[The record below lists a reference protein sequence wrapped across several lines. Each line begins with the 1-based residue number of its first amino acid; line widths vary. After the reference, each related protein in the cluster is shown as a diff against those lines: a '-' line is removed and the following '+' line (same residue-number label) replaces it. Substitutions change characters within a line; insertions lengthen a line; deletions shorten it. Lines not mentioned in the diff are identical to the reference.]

1 MKPNRFYKGVSG
13 FLILILL
20 VGLCSAYNIGNSG
33 ITGYS
38 TPYYSPYLIQQS
50 GKTIVPADDTLKQE
64 FYSNLRTIVH
74 SSDESFMDLYYYPK
88 GPIIGL
94 GYNYLGD
101 IVVHVE
107 ENTLI
112 SKETMSEIEFQIRTT
127 GKEHGIDDISIVFM
141 SDIIPILDKSRSDVW
156 RPVIGGILISTGLGQ
171 GTLGYAARD
180 RSGNLGY
187 VTAGHV
193 AGPIGSSVFQPGS
206 PSLAGT
212 VTKVGGIHSDSAF
225 VQFSS
230 VQASIFESEAIQR
243 DIKYVL
249 DPGFVTC
256 TMSGI
261 SSGAVSGPVIE
272 YGSLYNSYFG
282 RTLFDQIYI
291 DYDDALGDSGAPV
304 YYFSSGNCVLG
315 GIHWGHGRY
324 SVASPISQVWN
335 DLGVVALTR

>member
-1 MKPNRFYKGVSG
+1 
-13 FLILILL
+13 
-20 VGLCSAYNIGNSG
+20 
-33 ITGYS
+33 
-38 TPYYSPYLIQQS
+38 
-50 GKTIVPADDTLKQE
+50 
-64 FYSNLRTIVH
+64 
-74 SSDESFMDLYYYPK
+74 MDPYYYPK

-107 ENTLI
+107 ENTPI
-112 SKETMSEIEFQIRTT
+112 SKETINEIESQIQIT
-127 GKEHGIDDISIVFM
+127 GKEHGIDGISIVFM
-141 SDIIPILDKSRSDVW
+141 SEIIPILDKSRSDVW
-156 RPVIGGILISTGLGQ
+156 RPVIGGILISTGQGQ

-206 PSLAGT
+206 PSQAGT
-212 VTKVGGIHSDSAF
+212 VTKVGGVYSDSAF
-225 VQFSS
+225 VQFPS

-261 SSGAVSGPVIE
+261 TSGAVSGPVIE
-272 YGSLYNSYFG
+272 YGSLYNPYFG
-282 RTLFDQIYI
+282 RTLYDQIYI
-291 DYDDALGDSGAPV
+291 DYPDASGDSGAPV
-304 YYFSSGNCVLG
+304 YYFYSGHCVLG
-315 GIHWGHGRY
+315 GLHWGHGRY